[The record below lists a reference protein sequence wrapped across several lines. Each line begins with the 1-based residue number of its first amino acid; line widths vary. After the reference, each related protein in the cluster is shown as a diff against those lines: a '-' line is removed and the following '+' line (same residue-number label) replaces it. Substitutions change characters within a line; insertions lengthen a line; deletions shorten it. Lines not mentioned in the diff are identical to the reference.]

1 MYVFFYFSSLLMYCA
16 ALDAKYII
24 YNVINFRRNV
34 YVIEIYKGMDCKFR
48 MQIPHSRHGY
58 QNN

>member
-1 MYVFFYFSSLLMYCA
+1 MYCA